1 MPRPGRAAHCDFP
14 MKKTLLA
21 FCAAFALVVSFTG
34 CGGHIPVS
42 VDLELVS
49 LDRGA
54 DGNGKATLRFLN
66 RGIVAYNFKET
77 TTRVLI
83 DGKPVGTIAIKNA
96 VGIPASAA
104 VEQSGVFTAEK
115 GAAIP
120 SGTARY
126 QLETQVTVT
135 LYDDNTEKLKLLGS
149 GTVVLK

>member
-1 MPRPGRAAHCDFP
+1 
-14 MKKTLLA
+14 MKNTLLV

-34 CGGHIPVS
+34 CGSHIPVS

-49 LDRGA
+49 LDRGT

-66 RGIVAYNFKET
+66 RGVVAYNFKET

-83 DGKPVGTIAIKNA
+83 DGKPVGTIAIKHA
-96 VGIPASAA
+96 MGIPASVA
-104 VEQSGVFTAEK
+104 VEQSGIFTAEK
-115 GAAIP
+115 GAVIP

-126 QLETQVTVT
+126 QLDTQVIVT
-135 LYDDNTEKLKLLGS
+135 LYDENTEKLRLSGS

>member
-1 MPRPGRAAHCDFP
+1 
-14 MKKTLLA
+14 MKNTLLA
-21 FCAAFALVVSFTG
+21 LCAALALVVSFTG

-54 DGNGKATLRFLN
+54 DGNGKATLRFIN

-83 DGKPVGTIAIKNA
+83 DGKPVGMIAIKNA

-104 VEQSGVFTAEK
+104 VEQSGVFTADK

-120 SGTARY
+120 TGTARY
-126 QLETQVTVT
+126 QLDAQVTVT
-135 LYDDNTEKLKLLGS
+135 LYDDNVEKLKLTSS

>member
-1 MPRPGRAAHCDFP
+1 MPRTVGGAHCEFP
-14 MKKTLLA
+14 MKNTLLA
-21 FCAAFALVVSFTG
+21 LCAALALVVGFTG

-54 DGNGKATLRFLN
+54 DGNGKATLRFIN

-104 VEQSGVFTAEK
+104 VEASGAFMADK
-115 GAAIP
+115 GVSIP

-126 QLETQVTVT
+126 QLDTQVTVT
-135 LYDDNTEKLKLLGS
+135 LYDENTEKLKLSS
-149 GTVVLK
+149 GGTIVLK